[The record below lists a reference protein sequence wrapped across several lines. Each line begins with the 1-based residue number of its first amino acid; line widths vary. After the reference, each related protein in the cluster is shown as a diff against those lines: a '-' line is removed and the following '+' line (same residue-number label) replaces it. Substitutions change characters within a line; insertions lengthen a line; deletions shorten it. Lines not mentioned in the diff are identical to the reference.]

1 MLSLSQLLERV
12 LSRRGLQGGEP
23 GGVAGGPGGCSQLAG
38 CTSPCQSQ
46 QSRVTR
52 ACHRAQPRLRA
63 SAAIYHR
70 TFQGRGCLSMGKAN
84 RASAVARSWGSG
96 SSIMART
103 ERSSED
109 RPAVN
114 SGGKYPWRS
123 CCQPSPPW
131 GSSMLQATS
140 KMVRPRLGRTGREDK
155 KRQSQLCDTDPSPI
169 QHPGG
174 KGPFSSTINHRV
186 SEKGVRSFEE
196 SPGGP
201 VSTSQDGYLEVWTL
215 HSSS

>member
-109 RPAVN
+109 RPADEAGPCRARVLT
-114 SGGKYPWRS
+114 GPLVQW
-123 CCQPSPPW
+123 CPLLLATPCQKLVIV
-131 GSSMLQATS
+131 GSSSELPLTS
-140 KMVRPRLGRTGREDK
+140 SELRGQVSLAQLLPALPTMGQFHVTG
-155 KRQSQLCDTDPSPI
+155 
-169 QHPGG
+169 H
-174 KGPFSSTINHRV
+174 F
-186 SEKGVRSFEE
+186 
-196 SPGGP
+196 
-201 VSTSQDGYLEVWTL
+201 QDGETQTRKDRTRRQKEAESAL
-215 HSSS
+215 